1 VAAPADEHFVGRS
14 QFKELVLLNEI
25 DALHS

>member
-14 QFKELVLLNEI
+14 QFKELVLLGEI
-25 DALHS
+25 DVLYS